1 MSSLVLPVPF
11 RVSFEFFPPKSAE
24 MEETLWRSITR
35 LAPMGPQFVSV
46 TYGAGGSTRERTHN
60 TVRRI
65 LGETSLVPAA
75 HLTCVA
81 ATRGEIDQVA
91 DDYWNSGVRHL
102 VALRGDIPGGDAPYH
117 PTPGGYA
124 YAAELVEG
132 LRRRHDF
139 EVSVAAYPET
149 HPEARS
155 PQDDLDNLKR
165 KIDAGATR
173 AITQFFFDNWSYI
186 RFVDRARKA
195 GITVPIVPG
204 IMPVTNFASMVRF
217 AKTAGAAIPASFA
230 RMFEGLENDADT
242 RKLVA
247 ATVAAEQCQQLAQA
261 GVTEFHFYT
270 LNRADLTYALC
281 HMLGLRPSS
290 GSMKDEGG
298 RMKVDGDAGA
308 SL

>member
-11 RVSFEFFPPKSAE
+11 QVSFEFFPPKTAE
-24 MEETLWRSITR
+24 MEETLWKSITR
-35 LAPMGPQFVSV
+35 LAPLAPRFVSV
-46 TYGAGGSTRERTHN
+46 TYGAGGSTRERTHQ
-60 TVRRI
+60 TVHRI
-65 LGETSLVPAA
+65 LQETPLVPAA

-81 ATRGEIDQVA
+81 ATRGEIDAVA
-91 DDYWNSGVRHL
+91 DDYWNVGVRHV
-102 VALRGDIPGGDAPYH
+102 VALRGDIPGGDAPYF
-117 PTPGGYA
+117 PTPGGYG

-132 LRRRHDF
+132 LRKRHDF

-149 HPEARS
+149 HPEAKS

-173 AITQFFFDNWSYI
+173 AITQFFFDNWAFI

-204 IMPVTNFASMVRF
+204 IMPVTNFTQMVRF
-217 AKTAGAAIPASFA
+217 AKSTGATIPVPFA
-230 RMFEGLENDADT
+230 RMFEGLDRDAET

-247 ATVAAEQCQQLAQA
+247 ATVAAEQCQQLAQS

-270 LNRADLTYALC
+270 LNRADLAFALC
-281 HMLGLRPSS
+281 HILGLRPA
-290 GSMKDEGG
+290 GSEVGG
-298 RMKVDGDAGA
+298 VRSDDAVKGGK
-308 SL
+308 S